1 MVLKHG
7 VCQTRRQELRR
18 ARKHRLGTRMEREN
32 DALREEV
39 KQLRAAVELY
49 RDIAD
54 RLKQRL
60 S

>member
-1 MVLKHG
+1 
-7 VCQTRRQELRR
+7 
-18 ARKHRLGTRMEREN
+18 MEREN